1 MSKFKENMES
11 VKNENNLDKNFL
23 VVRKEKDYDDVYTI
37 PVISFDT
44 ENEAEKWIDHEY
56 EYQSMRNDDSYEIKE
71 Q

>member
-1 MSKFKENMES
+1 MSRFKEYMES
-11 VKNENNLDKNFL
+11 VKNENNLDKKFL
-23 VVRKEKDYDDVYTI
+23 VVRKVKDYDDVYTI